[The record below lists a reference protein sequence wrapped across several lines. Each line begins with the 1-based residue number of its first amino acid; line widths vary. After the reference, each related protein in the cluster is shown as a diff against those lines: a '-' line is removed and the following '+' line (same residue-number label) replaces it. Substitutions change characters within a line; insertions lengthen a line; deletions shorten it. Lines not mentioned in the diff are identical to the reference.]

1 MQVLTSYQGL
11 RHSYRKICVGLGNF
25 DGVHLGHQRIIKRLV
40 EYARENQGTAAVF
53 TFEPH
58 PAMVLRPDA
67 APPLLLAP
75 ELKQRLIGSFGVDI
89 LLAIPFT
96 REFALLSPEAFI
108 REVLCAEIGV
118 AAVFVGYNYTFG
130 HRGAGTPETLREL
143 GARYGFTVE
152 VIPPVLVGDQ
162 PVSSTLIR
170 GLIAAG
176 KVEEAQRYLGYYP
189 VFAGTVV
196 SGAKRGTELGFPTA
210 NLEVDSQVL
219 VPANGVY
226 AVKAVVDGEVFLG
239 VANIGVCPTFAG
251 DAPAG
256 RRVEVFLFDFHG
268 DLYGKRLEVSFTRR
282 LREERC
288 FRSVAELVE
297 QIRRDVAAARALAK

>member
-1 MQVLTSYQGL
+1 LQVLTSYHGL
-11 RHSYRKICVGLGNF
+11 RHSYRKVCVGLGNF

-96 REFALLSPEAFI
+96 REFALLSPEAFV

-152 VIPPVLVGDQ
+152 VIPPVLVGGQ

-226 AVKAVVDGEVFLG
+226 AVRAVVDGEVFLG

-297 QIRRDVAAARALAK
+297 QIRRDVAAARALAE